1 MKQTKTIL
9 QIAFWMAAVL
19 ICATA
24 ALFESK
30 VPFFGTLPTT
40 TDINTLYT
48 LEITSV
54 VLTIAALPLA
64 LKGFSYITRVIKKS
78 TIDSNKKEHLYCAY
92 ALMRIALLF
101 IIILFNIS
109 LYYILNNESAMYC
122 SLIGVVTLIF
132 CFPGTKSINEF
143 TETK

>member
-1 MKQTKTIL
+1 MKQTKTAL
-9 QIAFWMAAVL
+9 QIAFWVAAVL
-19 ICATA
+19 ICAVVI
-24 ALFESK
+24 LFESK
-30 VPFFGTLPTT
+30 IPFFGTLPIA

-78 TIDSNKKEHLYCAY
+78 TIDNSKKERLYCAY
-92 ALMRIALLF
+92 ALLRIALLF

-109 LYYILNNESAMYC
+109 LYYILKNESAMYC
-122 SLIGVVTLIF
+122 GLIGAVALLF
-132 CFPGTKSINEF
+132 CFPSTQSINEF
-143 TETK
+143 SERK